1 MRRSRLPP
9 IGPQPL
15 ILAPTPVLTLTLALT
30 LVLTLA
36 LSACAPPVVEPELT
50 VALPPVP
57 VVEPEP
63 SPEPDPIPDPIP
75 EVMPEP
81 DRLLGLSPA
90 DIRDIFGPASLVRR
104 EDTAQVIQF
113 AGAACVFDIYFY
125 EAAAGQAFRA
135 SYLTARDLSGES
147 VAATDCLKS
156 LLPGGYWPADVD
168 ARLGLSPPPPPPA
181 TPPVTLPVTLP
192 ATPSEAVEVQP
203 ESN

>member
-15 ILAPTPVLTLTLALT
+15 ILAPTPVLTLTSALT

-63 SPEPDPIPDPIP
+63 SPEPDPIPDP
-75 EVMPEP
+75 VLEP

-181 TPPVTLPVTLP
+181 TPPVTLP
-192 ATPSEAVEVQP
+192 ATPSEAVEIQP